1 MFVGHGVTN
10 SNPLSCTPHRWYL
23 TRPLGR
29 AARPR
34 DMGATIRWTTA
45 RSLPS
50 TMAFRGRYGEGPNH
64 QRQMRT
70 ACRRATFSS
79 DVTLRYCITVV
90 DLEYAGSLVE
100 GTEHEQ
106 DLHRKWFDL
115 VTLDNILVLALI
127 PFATGQDF
135 VVTGV
140 FSIPRGIFEDTAS

>member
-1 MFVGHGVTN
+1 MHDGKT
-10 SNPLSCTPHRWYL
+10 L
-23 TRPLGR
+23 TREELIILDTWLHRELLLSVTFVRDAINQFVKFTAGKPHTRYRELIT
-29 AARPR
+29 RPTKTPIVVW
-34 DMGATIRWTTA
+34 DMKDGLTSA
-45 RSLPS
+45 RS
-50 TMAFRGRYGEGPNH
+50 G
-64 QRQMRT
+64 
-70 ACRRATFSS
+70 
-79 DVTLRYCITVV
+79 ITVV

-140 FSIPRGIFEDTAS
+140 FSIPWGIFEDTAS